1 MEPDRT
7 RRRSPLEWFQ
17 ALDRRYIYLLFFI
30 FVVGAHFVPLYW
42 PVTPAKH
49 TRDLFNTV
57 EAVPKD
63 KAVVVDS
70 DWWLGIIAES
80 EVQLRALFHH
90 VMRRGLKL
98 VIISWVWGPEAQK
111 FAYDFAADVAKDY
124 PGYEYGKDWIELSAM
139 NKVGGAELASFARDI
154 HGFVKTD
161 VFGTSLDDKEK
172 LPMMANIRTIYD
184 IGLVVSFSY
193 GFDTNW
199 IGFIQGVYGT
209 PFGVATSAIESSTAY
224 PFIEAR
230 QICGM
235 MASAPGAAEYE
246 QLLELP
252 VDRRSARQTV
262 NVLSL
267 AIVYVLFGI
276 LLSNLA
282 YFSNLRKNR

>member
-17 ALDRRYIYLLFFI
+17 ALDRRIVYLLFFV

-57 EAVPKD
+57 EALPLD

-70 DWWLGIIAES
+70 DWWLGIRAES
-80 EVQLRALFHH
+80 EGQLRALFHH

-124 PGYEYGKDWIELSAM
+124 GYVYGKDWVELSAM

-172 LPMMANIRTIYD
+172 LPMMANTRNIYD

-246 QLLELP
+246 QLLKLP
-252 VDRRSARQTV
+252 ANKRYARQPV

-267 AIVYVLFGI
+267 ASVYVLFGI

-282 YFSNLRKNR
+282 YLRSLRKKR

>member
-7 RRRSPLEWFQ
+7 GRRSFYDWFQ
-17 ALDRRYIYLLFFI
+17 ALDRRYIYLVFFI
-30 FVVGAHFVPLYW
+30 FVIGAHFVPLTW

-49 TRDLFNTV
+49 TRDLFCTV
-57 EAVPKD
+57 EAIPKD

-70 DWWLGIIAES
+70 DWWLGIRAES

-90 VMRRGLKL
+90 VMRTDRKL
-98 VIISWVWGPEAQK
+98 VIMSWIWGPEAQK

-124 PGYEYGKDWIELSAM
+124 GREYGKDWIELSAM

-161 VFGTSLDDKEK
+161 VFGTRLDDKEK
-172 LPMMANIRTIYD
+172 LPMMENIRNIYD

-252 VDRRSARQTV
+252 SNRRAARQTV

-282 YFSNLRKNR
+282 YFGSLRKKR